1 MANNTA
7 DKVRALAEAPIES
20 LGYRIWD
27 VRYVKEGAEWYLR
40 IFIDSD
46 QGIGIDDCAAVSRL
60 VDPIL
65 DDADIIST
73 SYYLEVCSPGLEREL
88 SRPEHFAVMTGKSVT
103 VRLIRAENG
112 AKEFSGTLT
121 RYDNGDV
128 TLDTIDG
135 TVTFQ
140 KQNIS
145 KVKLNDYTED

>member
-112 AKEFSGTLT
+112 AKEFTGTLT
-121 RYDNGDV
+121 GYDNGDV
-128 TLDTIDG
+128 TLDTTDG

-140 KQNIS
+140 NQNIS

>member
-121 RYDNGDV
+121 GYDNGDV
-128 TLDTIDG
+128 TLDTTDG